1 MLSRFDDI
9 NLMQRIATRDQQSFS
24 AIYQQYGSAIYS
36 LAYHVLQDATL
47 AEEVTQD
54 TFLKVWRQTAQWN
67 PEKGNLKNWLLA
79 ITHFTAIDRLRKE
92 HRQPSLHPEAIE
104 DVEDRLPIGRNETSW
119 QEGVTLHILVAQLP
133 HEQASL
139 IDLAFFRGLS
149 HSEIAEETHIP
160 LGTVKTRLRTG
171 IQRLR
176 ELWLEAAKESSTSPN
191 PSE

>member
-1 MLSRFDDI
+1 MVMLSRFDDI

-149 HSEIAEETHIP
+149 HS
-160 LGTVKTRLRTG
+160 
-171 IQRLR
+171 
-176 ELWLEAAKESSTSPN
+176 
-191 PSE
+191 